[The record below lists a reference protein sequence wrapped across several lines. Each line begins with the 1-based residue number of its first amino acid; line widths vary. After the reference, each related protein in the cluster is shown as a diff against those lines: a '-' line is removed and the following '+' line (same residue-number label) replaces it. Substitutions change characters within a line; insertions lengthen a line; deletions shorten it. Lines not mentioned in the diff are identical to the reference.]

1 VSTIKGFY
9 TIFFKNNAFW
19 SAPHCKCFKYFILI
33 KSIYSFTC
41 LLIKLAVHI
50 SSRCNKL
57 LNQKLAVVL
66 ITKTIKKIVRNTAR
80 LTNKSN
86 HITVLHCVHFSIVIN
101 IYNTGNTSVLQG
113 VLTKRTRLSV
123 LVFTSFRARSVIKTI
138 KINFA
143 TICPI
148 SQLAQQINFS
158 VHRTLEHTLSTRI
171 TALVDT
177 EINNLAT
184 LHSKG
189 DNLML

>member
-1 VSTIKGFY
+1 MMCV
-9 TIFFKNNAFW
+9 
-19 SAPHCKCFKYFILI
+19 
-33 KSIYSFTC
+33 
-41 LLIKLAVHI
+41 
-50 SSRCNKL
+50 
-57 LNQKLAVVL
+57 
-66 ITKTIKKIVRNTAR
+66 TKTIKKIVRNAAR
-80 LTNKSN
+80 LTNKTN
-86 HITVLHCVHFSIVIN
+86 HIAVLHRVHFSIVVN

-143 TICPI
+143 TICPF
-148 SQLAQQINFS
+148 SQLAQQINLS

-177 EINNLAT
+177 ETNNLAT

-189 DNLML
+189 DNLMLQSIISEFRCDAFSDLLQTTNNSYSSLLLTRKGR